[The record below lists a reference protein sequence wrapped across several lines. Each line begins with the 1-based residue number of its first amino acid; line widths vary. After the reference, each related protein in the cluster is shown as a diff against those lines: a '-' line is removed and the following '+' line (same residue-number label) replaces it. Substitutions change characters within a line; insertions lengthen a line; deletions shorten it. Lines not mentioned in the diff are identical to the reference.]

1 MREVRDDYVVNPWSA
16 RMAAG
21 SAATSLDG
29 ITTRQKEPPM
39 FTSQLSPTPIAVR
52 HTELIADAEAAR
64 LARRVQLARRMQLAR
79 HTEHCSATAPRARRS
94 WLRTATQPAHI

>member
-1 MREVRDDYVVNPWSA
+1 
-16 RMAAG
+16 MAAA
-21 SAATSLDG
+21 SAATNLDG

-52 HTELIADAEAAR
+52 HAELIADADAAR
-64 LARRVQLARRMQLAR
+64 LARRAQLARLVQLAGN
-79 HTEHCSATAPRARRS
+79 TEHCSATGRRTRRS